1 MATLLPLEIEGS
13 PFPLYGHSACLK
25 PGSNHIYVYGG
36 QSQIKQDE
44 TIFSGSIH
52 VLSAGK
58 PSDCHDR

>member
-13 PFPLYGHSACLK
+13 PFPLHGHSACLK

-36 QSQIKQDE
+36 QTQVNE
-44 TIFSGSIH
+44 EGTIFSGAIN

-58 PSDCHDR
+58 GI